1 MSRQELHHAGVILY
15 GPPASG
21 KDTVTAALAALSPTY
36 QQFERLKIG
45 DGKSR
50 GYRFCS
56 IRQLLQLEK
65 AGDVVYTNT
74 RYGNTYIVDR
84 PGLTNAFASGVPVVH
99 MGQVAG
105 VQAVA
110 TGFRANWLTVLL
122 WCSRETTD
130 ERSQGRGDRDTEA
143 RLQAWDA
150 TRQDLDAHP
159 KSTWDLTI
167 STEEH
172 TPDAAALLIAQLLA
186 ERAVTAQA

>member
-1 MSRQELHHAGVILY
+1 MSRQEQHSTGVILY

-21 KDTVTAALAALSPTY
+21 KDTVTAALCAVSPDY
-36 QQFERLKIG
+36 QQFARLKVG
-45 DGKSR
+45 DGKSL

-65 AGDVVYTNT
+65 AGDIVYTNT

-84 PGLTNAFASGVPVVH
+84 PGLNEAFVSGVPVVH
-99 MGQVAG
+99 MGQVVG

-122 WCSRETTD
+122 WCSREATK
-130 ERSQGRGDRDTEA
+130 ERSQGRGDRDTAA
-143 RLQAWDA
+143 RLEAWDA
-150 TRQDLDAHP
+150 TLQDLDAHP

-172 TPDAAALLIAQLLA
+172 SPDVAARLIDQLLA
-186 ERAVTAQA
+186 ERAVAAQA